1 MGRAVCDGSSEG
13 EHRWALWDPKR
24 GEGWQAG
31 RWRWGYWN
39 TGRCGDEEKEKVF
52 HCVRRFRGAVG
63 GQQGWGGVAVKFP
76 LLSQVVRPID

>member
-13 EHRWALWDPKR
+13 EHRWALWDAKR

-39 TGRCGDEEKEKVF
+39 TGRCGDEEK
-52 HCVRRFRGAVG
+52 
-63 GQQGWGGVAVKFP
+63 
-76 LLSQVVRPID
+76 